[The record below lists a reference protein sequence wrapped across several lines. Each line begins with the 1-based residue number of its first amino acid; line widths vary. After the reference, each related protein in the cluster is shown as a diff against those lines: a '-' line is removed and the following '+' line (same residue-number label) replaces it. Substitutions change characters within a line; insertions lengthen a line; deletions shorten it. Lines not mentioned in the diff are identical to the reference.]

1 VKSFLD
7 ESNVVY
13 PSQADLEISH
23 HYGVD
28 HFYETGI
35 AMITVVNRDYCKKL
49 IIVLPNQNHPEQYH
63 LKKEETFV
71 VLHGELDLKLSVL
84 TPIANSWPEIELS
97 GHTLCV
103 GDVITIEPEVRHEF
117 SSKNGC
123 VLEEVSSTHY
133 ADDSFY
139 TDPSIIENR
148 NRKTLVSYW
157 K

>member
-1 VKSFLD
+1 MWF
-7 ESNVVY
+7 Y

-23 HYGVD
+23 HYGID

-35 AMITVVNRDYCKKL
+35 AMITVVNREYCKKL

-117 SSKNGC
+117 
-123 VLEEVSSTHY
+123 
-133 ADDSFY
+133 F
-139 TDPSIIENR
+139 
-148 NRKTLVSYW
+148 
-157 K
+157 